1 MQKTILALFL
11 IFSLLPLSTSFAQIA
26 DKEPTLGITL
36 VNNQLFSYKDNEGR
50 TVVLGEIRNTLDSSI
65 IEVKIKVDFY
75 NDLDELLDSVTGS
88 PTLDII
94 PSQANSPFQIIS
106 NSVNSGITNTKIQI
120 LGDFDTSVP
129 KQESLVLEP
138 GKLSIGNEINFSGKI
153 NNGGEL
159 ESSNTKIHLIL
170 YDSFIPPR
178 IVGLETISINDNLLP
193 GTEESFEF
201 IIPNNSRAFSY
212 KIIAESNNYLS
223 SLVDIE
229 DILLTT
235 LTKLVTIDDISLI
248 DVTANKLPLSEI
260 FVGTEV
266 FIQSRVWIQY
276 SADQQR
282 SDQPYNYYVQI
293 KQTTSQTGKTPVIEF
308 VDKVASN
315 FKSPERQFPTIDWI
329 PEHDGLYFIETYLWD
344 DKNSAI
350 SSPGPIFIVHV
361 KP

>member
-11 IFSLLPLSTSFAQIA
+11 IFSLFPLAFSFAQIA
-26 DKEPTLGITL
+26 DKEPTLGIKL
-36 VNNQLFSYKDNEGR
+36 LNNQPFSYKDNEGR
-50 TVVLGEIRNTLDSSI
+50 TVVIGEIQNILDSSI
-65 IEVKIKVDFY
+65 IDVQIKADFY
-75 NDLDELLDSVTGS
+75 DDLGQLLDSVTGS

-106 NSVNSGITNTKIQI
+106 NSTNSGITTIDIQL
-120 LGDFDTSVP
+120 LGGFDTSLP

-138 GKLSIGNEINFSGKI
+138 GKLSIGDEINLSGRI
-153 NNGGEL
+153 NNSGEL
-159 ESSNTKIHLIL
+159 ESSNTKIHFIL

-178 IVGLETISINDNLLP
+178 IVGLETIYLDDNLLP
-193 GTEESFEF
+193 STEESFEF
-201 IIPNNSRAFSY
+201 TIPNNSRAFSY

-229 DILLTT
+229 DISINFLTR
-235 LTKLVTIDDISLI
+235 LVTIDDISLVHI
-248 DVTANKLPLSEI
+248 DGDKLPLSEI

-293 KQTTSQTGKTPVIEF
+293 KPFGPNPVIEF
-308 VDKVASN
+308 VDKTESN
-315 FKSPERQFPTIDWI
+315 FKSFERQYTRIDWI
-329 PEHDGLYFIETYLWD
+329 PEHDGLYFIETYVWD

-350 SSPGPIFIVHV
+350 S
-361 KP
+361 